1 MTVHDPQLD
10 PDGRGAGRRNGTA
23 PGSTAPAGGG
33 PEAAGRSAEAPVIPA
48 VRLGPVSMILRP
60 RVVLVTGIALV
71 LLVLVA
77 ALNIGRG
84 TSQIE
89 VFDVLR
95 TLAGGGDRRENGIIF
110 SLRMP
115 RTLTGV
121 LVGAA
126 LGLSGA
132 LFQSLA
138 RNPLASPDI
147 LGVTWGAGVG
157 AVAVIVL
164 GGSRGTVSGAVALGV
179 PAAGLVGGLAAGLL
193 LYLLSWRQGIDGYRM
208 VLVGI
213 GLSAIGGNIVYWL
226 LTVGDVDD
234 ASRATV
240 WLVGSLANAG
250 WDGVGPL
257 AIAVAILVPAT
268 LACSR
273 VLGGLQ
279 FGDDTSR
286 ALGIRVD
293 GARGTLLLLA
303 AALAAVAAATAG
315 PIAFVALATPQIA
328 MRLVGAS
335 QPPLVASMVLG
346 ALLTVSADLA
356 VRITPGLSH
365 LPVGVLTAVLGAP
378 YLIYLFVRTRRRQQ
392 S

>member
-1 MTVHDPQLD
+1 MVRAL
-10 PDGRGAGRRNGTA
+10 
-23 PGSTAPAGGG
+23 
-33 PEAAGRSAEAPVIPA
+33 
-48 VRLGPVSMILRP
+48 RLGPVSLRLRP
-60 RVVLVTGIALV
+60 RLITVSVVGLV

-77 ALNIGRG
+77 AVNIGRG
-84 TSQIE
+84 TSHIE
-89 VFDVLR
+89 VIDVLR

-110 SLRMP
+110 TLRMP
-115 RTLTGV
+115 RTLTGI

-147 LGVTWGAGVG
+147 LGITSGAGVG
-157 AVAVIVL
+157 AVAVIAFGATGGAL
-164 GGSRGTVSGAVALGV
+164 GGVASLGV
-179 PAAGLVGGLAAGLL
+179 PLAGLIGGLVAGFL

-213 GLSAIGGNIVYWL
+213 GLSAIGSNIIYWL
-226 LTVGDVDD
+226 LTVGDVDN
-234 ASRATV
+234 AGQATT

-257 AIAVAILVPAT
+257 ALALAVLVPAT
-268 LACSR
+268 LLCSR

-286 ALGIRVD
+286 ALGIRV
-293 GARGTLLLLA
+293 GAARGTLLLLA
-303 AALAAVAAATAG
+303 AALAAVAAATSG

-328 MRLVGAS
+328 MRLGGTA
-335 QPPLVASMVLG
+335 QPPLFASMVVG
-346 ALLTVSADLA
+346 ALLTVSADVV
-356 VRITPGLSH
+356 VRITPGLSY

-378 YLIYLFVRTRRRQQ
+378 YLIYLFIKTRRREQR
-392 S
+392 